1 MMKKL
6 EITEQILAELQDSVS
21 ETFNAVLAEKMVIG
35 SKTRMDKL
43 ESISEIT
50 SQVSLFQENL
60 EAILVICLDKQTL
73 LYIANKVFGSLKT
86 EIDESVKSCV
96 NEFANMIFGVLKTKL
111 SKYGYKFKMSIPSLI
126 TGTHE
131 FSSNIKNGESYQ
143 IQFLLSGVP
152 EKVIS
157 VNLCLTN

>member
-1 MMKKL
+1 MKKL
-6 EITEQILAELQDSVS
+6 EITEQIINELQESVN
-21 ETFNAVLAEKMVIG
+21 ETFYAVLAEKMVVA

-60 EAILVICLDKQTL
+60 EAILIICLDKQTL
-73 LYIANKVFGSLKT
+73 LYIANKVFGSNKT
-86 EIDESVKSCV
+86 EIDDAVKSCI
-96 NEFANMIFGVLKTKL
+96 NEFSNMIFGVLKTKL
-111 SKYGYKFKMSIPSLI
+111 TKYGYKFKMSIPSLI

-131 FSSNIKNGESYQ
+131 FSANIKNGETYQ
-143 IQFLLSGVP
+143 IKFLLTVP
-152 EKVIS
+152 ERVVT